1 MLYAYPRLEPTGLA
15 NMLFPWARA
24 ELFARD
30 HACRIIA
37 PAWTHFARLGPW
49 IRREKD
55 KRYYLQCFRSNGYVR
70 GLRRAWLLTTCRRVA
85 ETEGIMPSHDTD
97 VVVEFRGMGALF
109 ADFAE
114 ESAWLRAR
122 LLDILNPR
130 ICSDVTRFWP
140 SDRPFIAMHVRRG
153 DFADWKPGTSL
164 TNVRLPLEWYG
175 AAIDFARQQV
185 GNLPI
190 QLFTD
195 GTADQLASLT
205 ARPGVVIARAA
216 PAIAH
221 LLAISNAACI
231 VTSASSFS
239 MWAAYLSH
247 APAIWFPGV
256 RPCPRL
262 PSAASLTMGFGVV

>member
-1 MLYAYPRLEPTGLA
+1 
-15 NMLFPWARA
+15 MLFPWARA

-37 PAWTHFARLGPW
+37 PAWTHFTRVGPW
-49 IRREKD
+49 VRQEKD
-55 KRYYLQCFRSNGYVR
+55 KRYYFQCFRSDGYVR
-70 GLRRAWLLTTCRRVA
+70 GLHRAWLLTACRRVP
-85 ETEGIMPSHDTD
+85 ETEAIIPRHDTS
-97 VVVEFRGMGALF
+97 VVVEFHGMGAMF

-114 ESAWLRAR
+114 EATWLRTR

-130 ICSDVTRFWP
+130 IAADLPCLWP
-140 SDRPFIAMHVRRG
+140 SDRPFIAIHVRRG

-164 TNVRLPLEWYG
+164 TNVRLPLEWYR
-175 AAIDFARQQV
+175 AAIDFARKHV
-185 GNLPI
+185 GDLQI

-195 GTADQLASLT
+195 GTADEVASLT
-205 ARPGVVIARAA
+205 ALPGVVIARAA

-221 LLAISNAACI
+221 LLAISHAACI

-239 MWAAYLSH
+239 MWAAYLSR

-256 RPCPRL
+256 SACPRL
-262 PSAASLTMGFGVV
+262 PGAANLTMGFGVA